1 MESNFMIEINCGC
14 RQSQEQIAKAFFQVK
29 DSIHKRLYYLW
40 FTVYD
45 LLIKLHIK
53 KYRQKLKRTVM

>member
-1 MESNFMIEINCGC
+1 MESDFMIEINCGC
-14 RQSQEQIAKAFFQVK
+14 RQSQEQIAKAFFQMK

-45 LLIKLHIK
+45 LHIKLHIK
-53 KYRQKLKRTVM
+53 K